1 MSSVFS
7 GSWLILNSNHD
18 ECRCIKDKCRDEKG
32 REERREDKD
41 EQKYDI
47 ILKRIIN
54 REITMANA
62 DVAVVHISASVTI
75 FREV

>member
-32 REERREDKD
+32 REERREDK
-41 EQKYDI
+41 YDI